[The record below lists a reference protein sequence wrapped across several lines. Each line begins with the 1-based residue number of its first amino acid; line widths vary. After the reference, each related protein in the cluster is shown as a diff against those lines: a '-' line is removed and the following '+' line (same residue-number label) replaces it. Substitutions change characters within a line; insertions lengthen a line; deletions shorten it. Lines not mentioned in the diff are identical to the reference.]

1 MPVELLHVGFGNM
14 VVARRVVA
22 ILSPDSLPIRRLI
35 REARER
41 GTLLDASRGRKVRA
55 ALVLD
60 NGTVVTSALHPSTI
74 ARRLGQGEGE
84 GDEGA

>member
-1 MPVELLHVGFGNM
+1 MPVELLHIGFGNM

-22 ILSPDSLPIRRLI
+22 VLAPDSLPVRRLI

-41 GTLLDASRGRKVRA
+41 GALLDASRGRKVRS

-74 ARRLGQGEGE
+74 ARRLGAEEGE
-84 GDEGA
+84 RDAGA

>member
-41 GTLLDASRGRKVRA
+41 GMLLDASRGRKVRA

-74 ARRLGQGEGE
+74 ARRLGQGEG
-84 GDEGA
+84 DEGA